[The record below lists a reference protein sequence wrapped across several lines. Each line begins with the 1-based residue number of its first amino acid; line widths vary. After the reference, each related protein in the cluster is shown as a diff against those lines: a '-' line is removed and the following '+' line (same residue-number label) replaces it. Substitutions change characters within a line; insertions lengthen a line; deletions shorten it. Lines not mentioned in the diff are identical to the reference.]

1 MQRTFPKVPKDG
13 FGCEAMATGDLMVR
27 MRQEYLAYLGG
38 LFSTG
43 QPSAIYVL
51 LCWTQ
56 LCLLIATLECNPG
69 GKHLPQFI
77 NWEEPEDHPAVTG
90 CS

>member
-1 MQRTFPKVPKDG
+1 
-13 FGCEAMATGDLMVR
+13 MVR
-27 MRQEYLAYLGG
+27 MRQEYLAYLWG

-56 LCLLIATLECNPG
+56 LRLLPYCNTRVPPWRETPPPVYKLG
-69 GKHLPQFI
+69 G
-77 NWEEPEDHPAVTG
+77 T
-90 CS
+90 